1 MTRPDL
7 VAISAIIGIVVLLS
21 VALWRGMDGGLL
33 AGGLAI
39 IGGLG
44 GYGVK
49 TVVDKL
55 SPGK

>member
-55 SPGK
+55 SSGK